1 MNATVLRTTRDSQHV
16 ILNYL
21 VKKNEMETTNTA
33 SIKQAYNALFATFGF
48 NNIN

>member
-1 MNATVLRTTRDSQHV
+1 MDTQLVLLDYFT
-16 ILNYL
+16 
-21 VKKNEMETTNTA
+21 KKSEMETTNTA